1 MIKSVIFDMD
11 GLLVDSEPLW
21 QEAMD
26 AVLTRMGIDPNRID
40 YSKTMGLRT
49 IEVVEYWGQFFDY
62 KGKTNEEVANE
73 IVADVQARVIAR
85 SKLLPGVHQTLEFF
99 KQKQM
104 KIGLAS
110 SSPMAFIITV
120 LNHFSIQPY
129 FYTAHT
135 GYDHTYGKPHPAVY
149 LACAKSLDTDP
160 INCLVFEDSI
170 TGLTAAKAAKMNVV
184 AVPDPKNR
192 KDLRYSLAD
201 VTLDSLLDFNEEVFQ
216 KITE

>member
-26 AVLTRMGIDPNRID
+26 AVLEGMGISPERID

-62 KGKTNEEVANE
+62 RGKTNEEVADE
-73 IVADVQARVIAR
+73 IVEDVKERIVNR
-85 SKLLPGVHQTLEFF
+85 SKLLPGVEQTLAFF
-99 KQKQM
+99 KAKNF

-110 SSPMAFIITV
+110 SSPMALIDTV
-120 LNHFSIQPY
+120 LDHFNIRSY
-129 FYTAHT
+129 FATAHT
-135 GYDHTYGKPHPAVY
+135 GSDHEYGKPHPAVY
-149 LACAKSLDTDP
+149 IACAKSLNTPP

-170 TGLTAAKAAKMNVV
+170 TGLTAAKAAKMKAV
-184 AVPDPKNR
+184 AVPDSKNYQ
-192 KDLRYSLAD
+192 DPRYSLAD
-201 VTLDSLLDFNEEVFQ
+201 VKLPALTEFNEAVYQSFL
-216 KITE
+216 K